1 MLWQMHAIGTMK
13 KMDTYAS
20 PSKTEVSN
28 THPSGVLYAT
38 HYK

>member
-1 MLWQMHAIGTMK
+1 
-13 KMDTYAS
+13 MDTYAS
-20 PSKTEVSN
+20 LAKTEVSN